1 MKEDQT
7 LKMLKFGY
15 RQVIKYATE
24 LIEVTERLGYTNEQA
39 FINFEDELNE
49 LSIKDHNNNKKI

>member
-15 RQVIKYATE
+15 RQSLKYVKE
-24 LIEVTERLGYTNEQA
+24 LIEVTERLRYTNEQA
-39 FINFEDELNE
+39 FIDFEDELNE
-49 LSIKDHNNNKKI
+49 LSIRDHNNK

>member
-39 FINFEDELNE
+39 FIDFEDELNE
-49 LSIKDHNNNKKI
+49 LSIRDHNNKKI

>member
-24 LIEVTERLGYTNEQA
+24 LIEVTEKLGYTNEQA

-49 LSIKDHNNNKKI
+49 LSIRDHNNKKI

>member
-39 FINFEDELNE
+39 FIDFEDELNE
-49 LSIKDHNNNKKI
+49 LSTRDHNNKKI

>member
-1 MKEDQT
+1 MKTDKT
-7 LKMLKFGY
+7 WLMLKFGY

-39 FINFEDELNE
+39 FIDFEDKLNE
-49 LSIKDHNNNKKI
+49 LSNIDHNNKKI

>member
-1 MKEDQT
+1 MKDDQT

-24 LIEVTERLGYTNEQA
+24 LIEVTEKLGYTNEQA

-49 LSIKDHNNNKKI
+49 LSIRDHNNKKI

>member
-1 MKEDQT
+1 MKTDKT
-7 LKMLKFGY
+7 WLMLKFGY

-39 FINFEDELNE
+39 FIDFEDELND
-49 LSIKDHNNNKKI
+49 LSIRDHNNKKI

>member
-1 MKEDQT
+1 MKDDQT

-39 FINFEDELNE
+39 FIDFEDELNE
-49 LSIKDHNNNKKI
+49 LSTRDHNNKKI

>member
-1 MKEDQT
+1 MKDDQT

-49 LSIKDHNNNKKI
+49 LSIRDHNNKKI

>member
-1 MKEDQT
+1 MKEDYT
-7 LKMLKFGY
+7 LKKLMFGY

-49 LSIKDHNNNKKI
+49 LSIKDHNNK

>member
-39 FINFEDELNE
+39 FIDFEDELNE
-49 LSIKDHNNNKKI
+49 LSVKDHNKK

>member
-49 LSIKDHNNNKKI
+49 LSIRDHNNKKI

>member
-1 MKEDQT
+1 MKTDQT
-7 LKMLKFGY
+7 LLMLKFGY
-15 RQVIKYATE
+15 RQVIKYAKE

-49 LSIKDHNNNKKI
+49 LSNIDHNSK

>member
-1 MKEDQT
+1 MKEDYT
-7 LKMLKFGY
+7 LKTLKFGY

-39 FINFEDELNE
+39 FIDFEDELND
-49 LSIKDHNNNKKI
+49 LSTRDHNNKKI

>member
-1 MKEDQT
+1 MKTDQT
-7 LKMLKFGY
+7 LLMLKFGY
-15 RQVIKYATE
+15 RQVIKYAKE

-49 LSIKDHNNNKKI
+49 LSNIDHNNK

>member
-15 RQVIKYATE
+15 RQVIKYAKE
-24 LIEVTERLGYTNEQA
+24 LIGVTERLGYTNEQA
-39 FINFEDELNE
+39 FIDFEDELNE
-49 LSIKDHNNNKKI
+49 LSTRDHNNKKI

>member
-1 MKEDQT
+1 MKENKT
-7 LKMLKFGY
+7 LLMLKYGY

-39 FINFEDELNE
+39 FIDFEDELNE
-49 LSIKDHNNNKKI
+49 LSIRDHNNKKI

>member
-24 LIEVTERLGYTNEQA
+24 LIEVTERLGYTNEQG
-39 FINFEDELNE
+39 FIDFEDELNE
-49 LSIKDHNNNKKI
+49 LSIRDHNNKKI

>member
-24 LIEVTERLGYTNEQA
+24 LIEVTERLGYTNKQA
-39 FINFEDELNE
+39 FIDFEDELNE
-49 LSIKDHNNNKKI
+49 LSIRDHNNKKI

>member
-15 RQVIKYATE
+15 RQVVKYATE

-39 FINFEDELNE
+39 FIDFEDELNE
-49 LSIKDHNNNKKI
+49 LSIRDHNNKKI

>member
-7 LKMLKFGY
+7 LKMLKFSY

-24 LIEVTERLGYTNEQA
+24 LIEVTERLGYTNEQE
-39 FINFEDELNE
+39 FIDFEDKLNE
-49 LSIKDHNNNKKI
+49 LSTKDHNNKKI

>member
-1 MKEDQT
+1 MKTDKT
-7 LKMLKFGY
+7 WLMLKFGY

-49 LSIKDHNNNKKI
+49 LSNIDHNNKKI

>member
-1 MKEDQT
+1 MKTDKT
-7 LKMLKFGY
+7 WLMLKFGY

-39 FINFEDELNE
+39 FIDFEDKLNE
-49 LSIKDHNNNKKI
+49 LSTKDHNNKKI

>member
-39 FINFEDELNE
+39 FIDFEDELNE
-49 LSIKDHNNNKKI
+49 LSIRDHNNKKT

>member
-1 MKEDQT
+1 MKTDKT
-7 LKMLKFGY
+7 WLMLKFGY

-49 LSIKDHNNNKKI
+49 LSIRDHNNKKHD

>member
-49 LSIKDHNNNKKI
+49 LSTRDHNNKKI

>member
-1 MKEDQT
+1 MKEDYT
-7 LKMLKFGY
+7 LKKLKFGY

-39 FINFEDELNE
+39 FINFEDELND
-49 LSIKDHNNNKKI
+49 LSIRDHNNK

>member
-1 MKEDQT
+1 MKTDKT
-7 LKMLKFGY
+7 WLMLKFGY

-39 FINFEDELNE
+39 FIDFEDELNE
-49 LSIKDHNNNKKI
+49 LSNIDHNNKKI

>member
-24 LIEVTERLGYTNEQA
+24 LIEVTERLGYTNEQV
-39 FINFEDELNE
+39 FIDFEDELNE
-49 LSIKDHNNNKKI
+49 LSIRDHNNKKI

>member
-1 MKEDQT
+1 MKDDQT

-39 FINFEDELNE
+39 FIDFEDELNE
-49 LSIKDHNNNKKI
+49 LSIRDHNNKKI

>member
-15 RQVIKYATE
+15 RQVIKYAIE
-24 LIEVTERLGYTNEQA
+24 LIEVTERLGYTNDQA
-39 FINFEDELNE
+39 FIDFEDELNE
-49 LSIKDHNNNKKI
+49 LSIRDHNNKKI

>member
-39 FINFEDELNE
+39 FIDFEDELNE
-49 LSIKDHNNNKKI
+49 LSLRDHNNKKI

>member
-1 MKEDQT
+1 MKDDQT

-24 LIEVTERLGYTNEQA
+24 LIEVTERLGYTNEQT
-39 FINFEDELNE
+39 FIDFEDELNE
-49 LSIKDHNNNKKI
+49 LSIRDHNNKKI